1 MEYYGIK
8 NIEGKAVINEVKRK
22 KRKSR
27 INVLNLIGYS
37 LAVMNFVAYGLIAT
51 QLI

>member
-22 KRKSR
+22 KKRSR
-27 INVLNLIGYS
+27 PNILNLVGYS
-37 LAVMNFVAYGLIAT
+37 LAVLNLVAYTLIAAK
-51 QLI
+51 LL

>member
-8 NIEGKAVINEVKRK
+8 NVEGTAVINEVKRK
-22 KRKSR
+22 RKKSR
-27 INVLNLIGYS
+27 VNALNLIGYS
-37 LAVMNFVAYGLIAT
+37 LAVLNLVAYGLVAT

>member
-22 KRKSR
+22 KKKSR
-27 INVLNLIGYS
+27 FNVLNLIGYS
-37 LAVMNFVAYGLIAT
+37 LAVLNLVAYGLIAT